1 MSGTKPG
8 GRKHVILTAVIGV
21 FILYF
26 AAVIY
31 FSFTVDP
38 FTFLQQ
44 VTRNRILLA
53 GMILLFLIM
62 IFLVAYN
69 LYQIISDRLRNREG
83 SRFRLRLT
91 VFFMI
96 VTLIPV
102 VPISLISSNVISS
115 SINLWFVRGIENALV
130 EALEV
135 SKMLYRRMSEESVAE
150 WERVCRENPVGKP
163 DSSSFRYVEGLY
175 RLGGDGTARAVF
187 LKDPEIHGALAGN
200 LTSQAW
206 AAGGWKRVSVSEQL
220 AVLVSPVQRGEE
232 RYFLARVIDPGLVRS
247 SGAISA
253 GLQNYRTL
261 KVVREPV
268 KGVILFAF
276 IFISMPF
283 FLLAIYVSLT
293 LSREVTV
300 PIRELA
306 IATQKIAEDDL
317 DFQIE
322 VQAKDE
328 LRRLISSFNTMT
340 RELRMNRELLKH
352 SERFAAWQDI
362 ARKIAHEIK
371 NPLTP
376 IKLSAQRILRLYQ
389 RKDPYAEILNK
400 GIRTIIAEVENI
412 NDMVNEFSR
421 FTRFPETRLENHDVV
436 RLIEDVIEFLSHTY
450 KEVGF
455 EFYHSEDEVQLRIDR
470 MQIRRAL
477 LNIMYN
483 GINAMEG
490 RGTITIECY
499 PSVEGARKRD
509 THYIVA
515 VTDGGSGI
523 DPEVRDRIFDPYVSK
538 NGSGSGLG
546 LAIVDKI
553 VLDNRG
559 RIWFES
565 VPGKT
570 TFYLEL
576 EKA

>member
-1 MSGTKPG
+1 MSGKKPE
-8 GRKHVILTAVIGV
+8 RKNLILTLVIGV
-21 FILYF
+21 FIVYF

-38 FTFLQQ
+38 FTFLQE
-44 VTRNRILLA
+44 VTRNSMLLA
-53 GMILLFLIM
+53 GMVLLFLIM
-62 IFLVAYN
+62 IFLVVYN
-69 LYQIISDRLRNREG
+69 LSQIMSDRLKNREG

-91 VFFMI
+91 VFFMV

-102 VPISLISSNVISS
+102 VPISIISNNVISS

-135 SKMLYRRMSEESVAE
+135 SKLYYQRMSEESVVE
-150 WERVCRENPVGKP
+150 WERLHGDVSAEGLEP
-163 DSSSFRYVEGLY
+163 SSFRFVDGLY
-175 RLGGDGTARAVF
+175 RMGEDGAARRVF
-187 LKDPEIHGALAGN
+187 LKDPRVGSALAGS
-200 LTSQAW
+200 LTEETWS
-206 AAGGWKRVSVSEQL
+206 AGGWKRVSLSEEL
-220 AVLVSPVQRGEE
+220 AVLVSPAGGGGE
-232 RYFLARVIDPGLVRS
+232 RWFLVRVIDPDLVRS
-247 SGAISA
+247 TGAISA

-261 KVVREPV
+261 KVVREPI

-276 IFISMPF
+276 LFISMPF

-306 IATQKIAEDDL
+306 LATRKVAEDDL
-317 DFQIE
+317 DFRIE
-322 VQAKDE
+322 LEAKDE
-328 LRRLISSFNTMT
+328 FRKLIDSFNTMT

-376 IKLSAQRILRLYQ
+376 IKLSAERILRLY
-389 RKDPYAEILNK
+389 RHRDGYADVLTK

-421 FTRFPETRLENHDVV
+421 FTRFPETRLESHDVV
-436 RLIEDVIEFLSHTY
+436 KLIEEVIEFLRHTY
-450 KEVGF
+450 RDVAF
-455 EFYHSEDEVQLRIDR
+455 AFYHPEDAVQLRIDR

-477 LNIMYN
+477 LNIIYN
-483 GINAMEG
+483 GINAMGG
-490 RGTITIECY
+490 RGTITIACY

-509 THYIVA
+509 ARYVVA
-515 VTDGGSGI
+515 ITDEGTGI
-523 DPEVRDRIFDPYVSK
+523 DPEIRDRIFDPYVSK

-553 VLDNRG
+553 VADNRG

-576 EKA
+576 ERA